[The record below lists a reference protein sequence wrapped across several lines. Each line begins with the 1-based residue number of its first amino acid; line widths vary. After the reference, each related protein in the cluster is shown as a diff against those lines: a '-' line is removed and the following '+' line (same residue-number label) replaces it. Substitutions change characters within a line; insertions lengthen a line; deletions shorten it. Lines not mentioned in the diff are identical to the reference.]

1 MMRPPEQGATVLS
14 LDDLEDEANIVLL
27 NQLNKFSRIPS

>member
-14 LDDLEDEANIVLL
+14 LDDLEDEVHIVLL
-27 NQLNKFSRIPS
+27 NQMKKFS